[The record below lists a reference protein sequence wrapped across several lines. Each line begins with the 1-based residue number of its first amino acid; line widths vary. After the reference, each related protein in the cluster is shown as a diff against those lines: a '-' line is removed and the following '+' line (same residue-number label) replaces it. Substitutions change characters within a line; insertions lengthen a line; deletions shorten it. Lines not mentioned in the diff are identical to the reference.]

1 MDLTFLLKIMFSIRL
16 KPFVQRFK
24 KSTFE
29 KNFSMRTLANQDFSN
44 QRAVVRVDFNVP
56 IDDEFHVTDSTRITA
71 AKETIDFILKQGGS
85 CVLISHLG
93 RPKGKDP
100 KLSLINI
107 VKKVEEIL
115 GVSVSFFPD
124 CVGAEA
130 EKATAD
136 LQPGSV
142 MLMENLRFYAEET
155 AGDLAFAEGLS
166 KLGDCYVND
175 AFGTAHRA
183 HASTTIIAQFFNE
196 NKFFGILLEKEVK
209 AIEKV
214 MKSGEKPVLA
224 ILGGAKVS
232 SKITIIENMLDKID
246 HLIIGGGMVY
256 TFAKA
261 QGGSVGQSICEEDY
275 CDYALELL
283 KKAKAKGVEVHLP
296 TDVIIAD
303 DFSNDANQKACNV
316 GEIPDDWEGLDAGP
330 DTLKS
335 FEDLVMQSKTILW
348 NGPLGVFEFEN
359 FSKGTIALGEH
370 IAKSTAAGAFSL
382 VGGGDSVSAV
392 KQFGFED
399 KMSYISTGGGA
410 MLESLEGKTL
420 PGIAALTE

>member
-1 MDLTFLLKIMFSIRL
+1 MDFTFFPKIMFSIRL
-16 KPFVQRFK
+16 KPFAQRFK
-24 KSTFE
+24 KSIFD

-44 QRAVVRVDFNVP
+44 RRAVVRVDFNVP
-56 IDDEFHVTDSTRITA
+56 IDDEFQVTDSTRIIA
-71 AKETIDFILKQGGS
+71 AKETIDYILKQGGS

-100 KLSLINI
+100 KLSLSHI
-107 VKKVEEIL
+107 VSKVEEIL
-115 GVSVSFFPD
+115 QVPVTFFGD
-124 CVGAEA
+124 CIGSEVEQAMA
-130 EKATAD
+130 SLA
-136 LQPGSV
+136 PGSV
-142 MLMENLRFYAEET
+142 ILMENLRFYKEET
-155 AGDLAFAEGLS
+155 SGDLDFAEGLS

-183 HASTTIIAQFFNE
+183 HASTAVIAKCCKE
-196 NKFFGILLEKEVK
+196 DKFFGRILEKEVNS
-209 AIEKV
+209 IEKI
-214 MKSGEKPVLA
+214 MNTGEKPVLA

-261 QGGSVGQSICEEDY
+261 QGGSVGQSICEDDY
-275 CDYALELL
+275 CQYALQLL
-283 KKAKAKGVEVHLP
+283 EKAKSKGVEVHLP
-296 TDVIIAD
+296 TDVIIAE
-303 DFSNDANQKACNV
+303 DFSNDANQKVCKV
-316 GEIPDDWEGLDAGP
+316 GEIPDEWEGLDAGP
-330 DTLKS
+330 ETLKN
-335 FEDLVMQSKTILW
+335 FDQIVMQSKTILW

-359 FSKGTIALGEH
+359 FSNGTITLGEH
-370 IAKSTAAGAFSL
+370 IANSTAAGAFSL
-382 VGGGDSVSAV
+382 VGGGDSVAAV

-420 PGIAALTE
+420 PGIAALLE

>member
-1 MDLTFLLKIMFSIRL
+1 MDFTFFPKIMFSIRS
-16 KPFVQRFK
+16 KPFAQRYK
-24 KSTFE
+24 KGIFD
-29 KNFSMRTLANQDFSN
+29 KNFSMRTLANQNFSN
-44 QRAVVRVDFNVP
+44 RRAIVRVDFNVP
-56 IDDEFHVTDSTRITA
+56 IDDQFQVTDSTRIKA
-71 AKETIDFILKQGGS
+71 AKETIHYILNQGGS

-100 KLSLINI
+100 KLSLSHI
-107 VKKVEEIL
+107 VSKVEQIL
-115 GVSVSFFPD
+115 QVPVSFFGD
-124 CVGAEA
+124 CVGRAA
-130 EKATAD
+130 EKAAASIV
-136 LQPGSV
+136 PGGV
-142 MLMENLRFYAEET
+142 TLMENLRFYKEET
-155 AGDLAFAEGLS
+155 AGDLDFAEGLS

-183 HASTTIIAQFFNE
+183 HASTTIIAQFFKE
-196 NKFFGILLEKEVK
+196 DKFFGRLLEKEVK

-232 SKITIIENMLDKID
+232 SKITIIKNMLDKID

-261 QGGSVGQSICEEDY
+261 QGGSVGQSICEDDY

-283 KKAKAKGVEVHLP
+283 EKAKAKGVEVHLP

-303 DFSNDANQKACNV
+303 DFSNDANRKVCKV
-316 GEIPDDWEGLDAGP
+316 GQIPDDWEGLDAGP
-330 DTLKS
+330 ETLKN
-335 FEDLVMQSKTILW
+335 FEHVVMQSKTILW

-359 FSKGTIALGEH
+359 FSAGTISLGEH
-370 IAKSTAAGAFSL
+370 ISKSTAAGAFSL
-382 VGGGDSVSAV
+382 VGGGDSVAAV

-420 PGIAALTE
+420 PGIAALLE

>member
-1 MDLTFLLKIMFSIRL
+1 MDFTFFPKIMFSIRL
-16 KPFVQRFK
+16 KPFAQSFK
-24 KSTFE
+24 KSIFD

-44 QRAVVRVDFNVP
+44 LRAVVRVDFNVP
-56 IDDEFHVTDSTRITA
+56 IDDEFQVTDSTRIIA
-71 AKETIDFILKQGGS
+71 AKETIDYILNQGGS

-100 KLSLINI
+100 KLSLSHI
-107 VKKVEEIL
+107 VSKVEEIL
-115 GVSVSFFPD
+115 QVPVTFFGD
-124 CVGAEA
+124 CIGNEA
-130 EKATAD
+130 EQATAS
-136 LQPGSV
+136 LAPGSV
-142 MLMENLRFYAEET
+142 ILMENLRFYKEET
-155 AGDLAFAEGLS
+155 SGDLYFAEGLS

-183 HASTTIIAQFFNE
+183 HASTTIMAHFFKQD
-196 NKFFGILLEKEVK
+196 KFFGRLLEKEVN
-209 AIEKV
+209 AIEKI
-214 MKSGEKPVLA
+214 MNTGEKPVLA

-261 QGGSVGQSICEEDY
+261 QGGSVGRSICEDDY
-275 CDYALELL
+275 CQYALQLL
-283 KKAKAKGVEVHLP
+283 EKAKSKGVEVHLP
-296 TDVIIAD
+296 TDVIIAEG
-303 DFSNDANQKACNV
+303 FSNDANQKVCKV
-316 GEIPDDWEGLDAGP
+316 GEIPDEWQGLDAGP
-330 DTLKS
+330 ETLLN
-335 FEDLVMQSKTILW
+335 FEKIVMQSKTILW

-359 FSKGTIALGEH
+359 FSHGTITLGEH
-370 IAKSTAAGAFSL
+370 IANSTAAGAFSL
-382 VGGGDSVSAV
+382 VGGGDSVAAV

-420 PGIAALTE
+420 PGIAALLE

>member
-1 MDLTFLLKIMFSIRL
+1 MFSIEENL
-16 KPFVQRFK
+16 LINDIK
-24 KSTFE
+24 KVFLR
-29 KNFSMRTLANQDFSN
+29 KIYSMRTLVNQDFSDC
-44 QRAVVRVDFNVP
+44 RAIVRVDFNVP
-56 IDDEFHVTDSTRITA
+56 IDENSQVTDATRIKA
-71 AKETIDFILKQGGS
+71 AKETIDYILNHGGS
-85 CVLISHLG
+85 CVLLSHLG
-93 RPKGKDP
+93 RPKGKDS

-107 VKKVEEIL
+107 VSKAEEIL
-115 GVSVSFFPD
+115 GVPVRFFAD
-124 CVGAEA
+124 CVGPEA
-130 EKATAD
+130 EKATAS
-136 LQPGSV
+136 LVPGSV
-142 MLMENLRFYAEET
+142 MLMENLRFYPEET
-155 AGDLAFAEGLS
+155 LGDLDFAKKLS

-183 HASTTIIAQFFNE
+183 HASTSIMAQFFQE
-196 NKFFGILLEKEVK
+196 EKFFGRLLEKEVN

-214 MKSGEKPVLA
+214 LKSGEKPVLA

-232 SKITIIENMLDKID
+232 SKITIIENMLDKIH

-261 QGGSVGQSICEEDY
+261 QGGSIGNSICEEDY

-283 KKAKAKGVEVHLP
+283 EKAKAKGVQVHLP
-296 TDVIIAD
+296 LDVIIAD
-303 DFSNDANQKACNV
+303 DFSNYAQKKICKA
-316 GEIPDDWEGLDAGP
+316 GEIPDGWEGLDAGP
-330 DTLKS
+330 ETLKS
-335 FEDLVMQSKTILW
+335 IQSVVMQSRTLLW

-359 FSKGTIALGEH
+359 FAAGTVMLGEF
-370 IAKSTAAGAFSL
+370 IAKRTAEGAFSL

-420 PGIAALTE
+420 PGIAALM

>member
-1 MDLTFLLKIMFSIRL
+1 MDFTFFPKIMFSIRS
-16 KPFVQRFK
+16 KPFAQRYK
-24 KSTFE
+24 KGIFD

-44 QRAVVRVDFNVP
+44 RRAIVRVDFNVP
-56 IDDEFHVTDSTRITA
+56 IDDQFQVTDSTRITA
-71 AKETIDFILKQGGS
+71 AKETIDYILNQGGS

-93 RPKGKDP
+93 RPKGKDL
-100 KLSLINI
+100 KLSLSHI
-107 VKKVEEIL
+107 VSKVEEIL
-115 GVSVSFFPD
+115 QVPVSFFGD
-124 CVGAEA
+124 CVGRAAEQA
-130 EKATAD
+130 VASIV
-136 LQPGSV
+136 PGGV
-142 MLMENLRFYAEET
+142 TLMENLRFYKEET
-155 AGDLAFAEGLS
+155 AGDLDFAEGLS

-183 HASTTIIAQFFNE
+183 HASTTIIAQFFKE
-196 NKFFGILLEKEVK
+196 DKFFGRLLEKEVK

-261 QGGSVGQSICEEDY
+261 QGGNVGQSICEDDY

-283 KKAKAKGVEVHLP
+283 EKAKAKGVEVHLP
-296 TDVIIAD
+296 IDVIIAD
-303 DFSNDANQKACNV
+303 DFSNDANRKVCKV
-316 GEIPDDWEGLDAGP
+316 GQIPDDWEGLDAGP
-330 DTLKS
+330 ETLKN
-335 FEDLVMQSKTILW
+335 FEHVVMQSKTILW

-359 FSKGTIALGEH
+359 FSGGTISLGEH
-370 IAKSTAAGAFSL
+370 ISKSTAAGAFSL
-382 VGGGDSVSAV
+382 VGGGDSVAAV

-420 PGIAALTE
+420 PGIAALLE

>member
-1 MDLTFLLKIMFSIRL
+1 MDFTFFPKIMFSIRS
-16 KPFVQRFK
+16 KPFAQRYK
-24 KSTFE
+24 KGIFD
-29 KNFSMRTLANQDFSN
+29 KNFSMRTLANQNFSN
-44 QRAVVRVDFNVP
+44 RRAIVRVDFNVP
-56 IDDEFHVTDSTRITA
+56 IDDQFQVTDSTRITA
-71 AKETIDFILKQGGS
+71 AKETIDYILNQGGS

-93 RPKGKDP
+93 RPKGKDL
-100 KLSLINI
+100 KLSLSHI
-107 VKKVEEIL
+107 VSKVEEIL
-115 GVSVSFFPD
+115 QVPVSFFGD
-124 CVGAEA
+124 CVGRAAEQA
-130 EKATAD
+130 VASIV
-136 LQPGSV
+136 PGGV
-142 MLMENLRFYAEET
+142 TLMENLRFYKEET
-155 AGDLAFAEGLS
+155 AGDLDFAEGLS

-183 HASTTIIAQFFNE
+183 HASTTIIAQFFKE
-196 NKFFGILLEKEVK
+196 DKFFGRLLEKEVK

-261 QGGSVGQSICEEDY
+261 QGGNVGQSICEDDY

-283 KKAKAKGVEVHLP
+283 EKAKAKGVEVHLP
-296 TDVIIAD
+296 IDVIIAD
-303 DFSNDANQKACNV
+303 DFSNDANRKVCKV
-316 GEIPDDWEGLDAGP
+316 GQIPDDWEGLDAGP
-330 DTLKS
+330 ETLKN
-335 FEDLVMQSKTILW
+335 FEHVVMQSKTILW

-359 FSKGTIALGEH
+359 FSGGTISLGEH
-370 IAKSTAAGAFSL
+370 ISKSTAAGAFSL
-382 VGGGDSVSAV
+382 VGGGDSVAAV

-420 PGIAALTE
+420 PGIAALLE

>member
-1 MDLTFLLKIMFSIRL
+1 MDFTFFPKIMFSIRL
-16 KPFVQRFK
+16 KPFAQRFK
-24 KSTFE
+24 KSIFD

-44 QRAVVRVDFNVP
+44 LRAVVRVDFNVP
-56 IDDEFHVTDSTRITA
+56 IDDEFQVTDSTRITA
-71 AKETIDFILKQGGS
+71 AKETIDHILNQGGS

-100 KLSLINI
+100 KLSLSHI
-107 VKKVEEIL
+107 VSKVEEIL
-115 GVSVSFFPD
+115 QVPVTFFGD
-124 CVGAEA
+124 CIGSEVEQ
-130 EKATAD
+130 ATAS
-136 LQPGSV
+136 LAPGSV
-142 MLMENLRFYAEET
+142 ILMENLRFYKEET
-155 AGDLAFAEGLS
+155 SGDLDFAEGLS

-183 HASTTIIAQFFNE
+183 HASTAVIAKFFKE
-196 NKFFGILLEKEVK
+196 DKFFGRLLEKEVN
-209 AIEKV
+209 AIEKI
-214 MKSGEKPVLA
+214 MNTGEKPVLA

-261 QGGSVGQSICEEDY
+261 QGGSVGRSICEDDY
-275 CDYALELL
+275 CQYALQLL
-283 KKAKAKGVEVHLP
+283 EKAKSKGVEVHLP
-296 TDVIIAD
+296 TDVIIAE
-303 DFSNDANQKACNV
+303 DFSNDANQKVCKV
-316 GEIPDDWEGLDAGP
+316 GEIPDEWEGLDAGP
-330 DTLKS
+330 ETLKN
-335 FEDLVMQSKTILW
+335 FEQIVMQSKTILW

-359 FSKGTIALGEH
+359 FSNGTITLGEH
-370 IAKSTAAGAFSL
+370 IANSTAAGAFSL
-382 VGGGDSVSAV
+382 VGGGDSVAAV

-420 PGIAALTE
+420 PGIAALLE